1 VTDREHRALFVHSA
15 NELYGADRIL
25 LSLLERRPPGWVPH
39 VILPCDVPYRGLLA
53 ERLSVAGIPH
63 EEMKLAV
70 LRRRYFSA
78 PGSLKYSAFFAYSVA
93 AILRR
98 IRKYRFGIVHSN
110 TIAVIPGAVAARLA
124 RLPHVWHCHEIVVSP
139 AIVRRTT
146 ARLAVS
152 LSDVVVAVS
161 DAVRQHLLQD
171 RPGASNIRVLRNGID
186 LDEFDRP
193 DERERVRAE
202 FGFAPGEVVAGTL
215 GRISRLKG
223 QTYLLEAVAL
233 LKDLPALKFLIAGD
247 PFVGQEEV
255 YKEVVDRIEK
265 DELRERVVLSPF
277 RSEPASL
284 YASLDIYVLP
294 SILPESF
301 GLVVLEAMAARKPV
315 VATELGGSR
324 EMVVDGETG
333 YLVPADDAAVLA
345 DRLRRLAA
353 SPEVRREMGAAGR
366 RRAERLFTRE
376 RMVRE
381 FWSLMD
387 EVIRQGRTTAS

>member
-1 VTDREHRALFVHSA
+1 
-15 NELYGADRIL
+15 
-25 LSLLERRPPGWVPH
+25 
-39 VILPCDVPYRGLLA
+39 
-53 ERLSVAGIPH
+53 
-63 EEMKLAV
+63 
-70 LRRRYFSA
+70 
-78 PGSLKYSAFFAYSVA
+78 
-93 AILRR
+93 
-98 IRKYRFGIVHSN
+98 
-110 TIAVIPGAVAARLA
+110 
-124 RLPHVWHCHEIVVSP
+124 
-139 AIVRRTT
+139 
-146 ARLAVS
+146 
-152 LSDVVVAVS
+152 
-161 DAVRQHLLQD
+161 
-171 RPGASNIRVLRNGID
+171 
-186 LDEFDRP
+186 
-193 DERERVRAE
+193 
-202 FGFAPGEVVAGTL
+202 
-215 GRISRLKG
+215 LKG